1 MIIAVK
7 GCWCWS
13 KMLMVKGGER
23 ETELEEEILKKVDV
37 GLGVGGG
44 VGQETASSPAMATS
58 APTSPT
64 WRVSTQ

>member
-7 GCWCWS
+7 GYWCWS

-37 GLGVGGG
+37 GVGDG
-44 VGQETASSPAMATS
+44 VGQEIASSPTMATP